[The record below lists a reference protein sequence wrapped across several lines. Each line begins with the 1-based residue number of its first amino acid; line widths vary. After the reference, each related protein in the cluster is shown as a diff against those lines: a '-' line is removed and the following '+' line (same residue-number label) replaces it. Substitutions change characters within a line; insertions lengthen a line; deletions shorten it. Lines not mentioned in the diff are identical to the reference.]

1 MSKHD
6 KLLEDKFAS
15 SAVSFSDAPKK
26 SPGEIEVD
34 LAMRDMTGFSS
45 IERKKQEAIEAERKP
60 TLVERKMRRIFGA
73 AGEFQK
79 LFIQGAMM
87 GAVVGGTFG
96 AIAGTYYA
104 FLTRSFWYIPMSAL
118 GSGASFGFMMGIG
131 MVIRNQME
139 DRDSTSDED
148 YMLVKLSADGRTLEH
163 EPVYKRYQL

>member
-6 KLLEDKFAS
+6 KVLEDKFAT

-26 SPGEIEVD
+26 SPGELEVD

-60 TLVERKMRRIFGA
+60 TLIEKKMRRIFGA

-79 LFIQGAMM
+79 LFLQGAMM

-96 AIAGTYYA
+96 ALAGTYYA
-104 FLTRSFWYIPMSAL
+104 FVTRSFWYIPMSAL

-131 MVIRNQME
+131 MVIRNQMD
-139 DRDSTSDED
+139 DRDNSPDED
-148 YMLVKLSADGRTLEH
+148 YMLVKLSGDGKKVEY
-163 EPVYKRYQL
+163 EPLYKRYKL

>member
-1 MSKHD
+1 
-6 KLLEDKFAS
+6 
-15 SAVSFSDAPKK
+15 
-26 SPGEIEVD
+26 
-34 LAMRDMTGFSS
+34 
-45 IERKKQEAIEAERKP
+45 
-60 TLVERKMRRIFGA
+60 
-73 AGEFQK
+73 
-79 LFIQGAMM
+79 MM